1 MGKLPTL
8 AAMFVGMNTG
18 ANGILSPLMPN
29 ALQDR
34 PDADPLKR
42 RVKFRLRWALLALA
56 AALACRYF
64 GFKELEQAFGVGGVV
79 LLVLHYVSSSY
90 IVLSR
95 KAIEETPEPEPE
107 EFSIRFPEPDEHS
120 FWHYTVV
127 PSTTVYTEVF
137 CGGDWQNTSTF
148 QYSVKDERIFS
159 RLVDLLEE
167 GWRKNYYTVVN
178 GQVLEAEIRSRE
190 PFDSTDQHIEGLKKD
205 VTWNEVTGSL
215 RYFILSKH
223 GCSLSVFLR
232 EKERLTKAF
241 AALAEKATELDAVRP
256 VGGLVG
262 GYYKAKDGA
271 SERTKAAIK
280 ELQTA
285 ESLEHFRLSFRELKD
300 YEHIIQTLD
309 ELLADK
315 SAAASV

>member
-1 MGKLPTL
+1 MPNSSKDRPN
-8 AAMFVGMNTG
+8 V
-18 ANGILSPLMPN
+18 SPL
-29 ALQDR
+29 Q
-34 PDADPLKR
+34 R

-64 GFKELEQAFGVGGVV
+64 GFKELEQVFGVGGIV

-95 KAIEETPEPEPE
+95 KAIEETPEPELE

-120 FWHYTVV
+120 FCYYTVV

-148 QYSVKDERIFS
+148 EYSVKDERVFS
-159 RLVDLLEE
+159 RLIDLLEDTC
-167 GWRKNYYTVVN
+167 GKDYYTVVN
-178 GQVLEAEIRSRE
+178 GQVLESDIRSRE
-190 PFDSTDQHIEGLKKD
+190 PFDSTDQHIERLKKD
-205 VTWNEVTGSL
+205 VNWNEVTGSL

-223 GCSLSVFLR
+223 GCSPSVFLR

-241 AALAEKATELDAVRP
+241 AALAEKAAALDAVRP
-256 VGGLVG
+256 VGGLLG

-271 SERTKAAIK
+271 SEQSKAAIK

-285 ESLEHFRLSFRELKD
+285 ESLERFRLSFRELKD
-300 YEHIIQTLD
+300 YEHIIQMLD

>member
-1 MGKLPTL
+1 
-8 AAMFVGMNTG
+8 
-18 ANGILSPLMPN
+18 MPN
-29 ALQDR
+29 SFEDR

-42 RVKFRLRWALLALA
+42 RVKFRLRWALLALV

-64 GFKELEQAFGVGGVV
+64 GFKELEQLFGVGGVV

-95 KAIEETPEPEPE
+95 KAIEETPEPELE
-107 EFSIRFPEPDEHS
+107 EFSIRFPELDEHS
-120 FWHYTVV
+120 FCYYTVV

-148 QYSVKDERIFS
+148 EYSVKEDQVFS
-159 RLVDLLEE
+159 RLLDLRED

-178 GQVLEAEIRSRE
+178 GQVLEADIRSRQSL
-190 PFDSTDQHIEGLKKD
+190 DTTDEYIERLKKD
-205 VTWNEVTGSL
+205 VNWNEVTGSL

-223 GCSLSVFLR
+223 GCSPSVFLR

-241 AALAEKATELDAVRP
+241 AALAEKASELGAVRP
-256 VGGLVG
+256 VGGLLG

-271 SERTKAAIK
+271 SEQFKAAIK
-280 ELQTA
+280 ELQTT
-285 ESLEHFRLSFRELKD
+285 ESLERFRLSFRELKD

-309 ELLADK
+309 GLLAEM

>member
-1 MGKLPTL
+1 M
-8 AAMFVGMNTG
+8 
-18 ANGILSPLMPN
+18 
-29 ALQDR
+29 
-34 PDADPLKR
+34 
-42 RVKFRLRWALLALA
+42 
-56 AALACRYF
+56 
-64 GFKELEQAFGVGGVV
+64 
-79 LLVLHYVSSSY
+79 LVLYYVSSSY

-107 EFSIRFPEPDEHS
+107 EFSIRFPEPDEYS
-120 FWHYTVV
+120 FCYYSVV

-137 CGGDWQNTSTF
+137 CGGDWKNTSTF
-148 QYSVKDERIFS
+148 QYSVKDERVFS
-159 RLVDLLEE
+159 RLIDLLEDTC
-167 GWRKNYYTVVN
+167 GKDYYTVVN
-178 GQVLEAEIRSRE
+178 GQVLEADIRSHE
-190 PFDSTDQHIEGLKKD
+190 SFDTTDERIERLKKD
-205 VTWNEVTGSL
+205 VNWNEVTGAL

-223 GCSLSVFLR
+223 DCSPSVFLR

-241 AALAEKATELDAVRP
+241 NALAAKAAELDAVRL

-271 SERTKAAIK
+271 SEKSKAAIK

-285 ESLEHFRLSFRELKD
+285 ESLERFRLSFRELKD

-309 ELLADK
+309 GLLAEM